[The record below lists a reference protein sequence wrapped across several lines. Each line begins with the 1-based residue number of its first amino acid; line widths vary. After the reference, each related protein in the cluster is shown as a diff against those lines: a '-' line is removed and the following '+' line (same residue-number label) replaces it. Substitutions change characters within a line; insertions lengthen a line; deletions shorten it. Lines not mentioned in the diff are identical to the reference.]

1 MNHRGIDDRKQPSY
15 LAGVDEFLNVAFAGR
30 EDLCKLRCPCLKCN
44 NQLYHDKIT
53 IKSHLIAWGIVRD
66 YNPWVYHGESVD

>member
-15 LAGVDEFLNVAFAGR
+15 LAGVDEFLNVAFVGR
-30 EDLCKLRCPCLKCN
+30 EDLCKLRCPCLKRN

-53 IKSHLIAWGIVRD
+53 IKSHSIA
-66 YNPWVYHGESVD
+66 